1 MEYWSL
7 NPTSLKVMQQK
18 RNLSQIHTN
27 KTLLNGQ
34 LNTPKWW
41 APTVL
46 ILGIVVV
53 IGLSAIGVM
62 VNKGL
67 GVTGLSR
74 PVYWGLFITT
84 FVFWVGI
91 SHAGMMISAILRLT
105 QAEWRR
111 PVTRAAELLT
121 VFSLLTALAFPLMHA
136 GRPWRIIYYIIPYDF
151 ARGIYPNIRS
161 PLIWDPV
168 AIGTY
173 LTGSTLFLY
182 IALIPDLGNLRDRT
196 TGWQNAFYT
205 ILALGWRGNPRQW
218 KMQTVGG
225 ILLSALMLPIF
236 VSVHS
241 IVSWDFA
248 IIPSVE
254 GWHSTIF
261 APYFVIGAVHSGVS
275 AVVTMMALM
284 RWLWKWDDFIR
295 PEHFDALA
303 RLLIVVATAWLGF
316 TFLELLFAVYGL
328 DAPELALREMQLF
341 QWPWNFLFI
350 IFMLTAYII
359 PVTMWLF
366 KKVRTNIALM
376 FWTSILVNIGM
387 WLERFMIIVPGL
399 ARKQPFVFTW
409 EAYRPSGLE
418 WLILVWSFAWVTFLM
433 LLFSRFFPLV
443 PLFEQKES
451 QVFTDDVKIG
461 RASVPAIIREID

>member
-1 MEYWSL
+1 
-7 NPTSLKVMQQK
+7 MQQ
-18 RNLSQIHTN
+18 RRVIDQIETN
-27 KTLLNGQ
+27 RILLNGQ

-41 APTVL
+41 LPTVL
-46 ILGIVVV
+46 GLGFIVIIGFV
-53 IGLSAIGVM
+53 IIGFM
-62 VNKGL
+62 VNRGL

-91 SHAGMMISAILRLT
+91 SHAGIMISAILRLT

-121 VFSLLTALAFPLMHA
+121 VFSLLTALMFPLVHA
-136 GRPWRIIYYIIPYDF
+136 GRPWRIAYWILPYDF
-151 ARGIYPNIRS
+151 ARGIFPNIRS
-161 PLIWDPV
+161 PLIMDPV
-168 AIGTY
+168 AISTY

-182 IALIPDLGNLRDRT
+182 VALLPDLGNLRDRT
-196 TGWQNAFYT
+196 KGWQKTLYT

-218 KMQTVGG
+218 QLQTVGG

-248 IIPSVE
+248 VTPAVE

-316 TFLELLFAVYGL
+316 TFLELIFAVYSL
-328 DAPELALREMQLF
+328 DAPEIALRELQIF
-341 QWPWNFLFI
+341 AWPWNIMFIVFLF
-350 IFMLTAYII
+350 TGYII
-359 PVTMWLF
+359 PVGMWLF
-366 KKVRTNIALM
+366 KSVRSNIALM
-376 FWTSILVNIGM
+376 FWTSLFVNIGM

-399 ARKQPFVFTW
+399 SRRTPFVYTW
-409 EAYRPSGLE
+409 DSYRPSMVE
-418 WLILVWSFAWVTFLM
+418 WSILVWSVAWVTFLM
-433 LLFSRFFPLV
+433 LLFSRFFPLI

-451 QVFTDDVKIG
+451 QVFVDSIKIG
-461 RASVPAIIREID
+461 RVNVPAILREQE

>member
-1 MEYWSL
+1 
-7 NPTSLKVMQQK
+7 MQQ
-18 RNLSQIHTN
+18 RRELDQVYTN
-27 KTLLNGQ
+27 RKLLNGQ
-34 LNTPKWW
+34 LDTPKWW
-41 APTVL
+41 LPTVS
-46 ILGIVVV
+46 ILGIVVL
-53 IGLSAIGVM
+53 IGLVVIATMI
-62 VNKGL
+62 NKGL
-67 GVTGLSR
+67 GVTGLAR

-91 SHAGMMISAILRLT
+91 SHAGIMISAILRLT

-121 VFSLLTALAFPLMHA
+121 VFSLLTALVFPLIHA
-136 GRPWRIIYYIIPYDF
+136 GRPWRIAYWIMPYDV

-161 PLIWDPV
+161 PLIMDPV
-168 AIGTY
+168 AISTY

-182 IALIPDLGNLRDRT
+182 IALLPDLGNLRDRT
-196 TGWQNAFYT
+196 TGWKNAMYT
-205 ILALGWRGNPRQW
+205 VLSLGWRGNPRQW

-248 IIPSVE
+248 IAAAVE

-303 RLLIVVATAWLGF
+303 RLLIVVATGWLGF
-316 TFLELLFAVYGL
+316 TFLELTFALYGQ
-328 DAPELALREMQLF
+328 DAPEIALREMQMM
-341 QWPWNFLFI
+341 QWPWNGLFI
-350 IFMLTAYII
+350 LFFLTAYAI
-359 PVTMWLF
+359 PVPMWLF
-366 KKVRTNIALM
+366 KRVRTNIALM

-387 WLERFMIIVPGL
+387 WLERFLIIVPGL
-399 ARKQPFVFTW
+399 ARRTPFVYTW
-409 EAYRPSGLE
+409 EAYRPSAVE
-418 WLILVWSFAWVTFLM
+418 WTIFIWSFAWVTFLM
-433 LLFSRFFPLV
+433 LLFSKFFPLV

-451 QVFTDDVKIG
+451 QVFTEDVMIG
-461 RASVPAIIREID
+461 RAKVPAIVREAD

>member
-1 MEYWSL
+1 
-7 NPTSLKVMQQK
+7 MQQK
-18 RNLSQIHTN
+18 RELDQVYTN
-27 KTLLNGQ
+27 RVLLNGQ
-34 LNTPKWW
+34 LDTPKWW
-41 APTVL
+41 APTVAT
-46 ILGIVVV
+46 LGVVVV
-53 IGLSAIGVM
+53 IGLIVIGVM
-62 VNKGL
+62 INKGL
-67 GVTGLSR
+67 GLTGLAR

-91 SHAGMMISAILRLT
+91 SHAGIMISAILRLT

-121 VFSLLTALAFPLMHA
+121 VFSLLTALVFPLIHA
-136 GRPWRIIYYIIPYDF
+136 GRPWRIAYWILPYDV

-161 PLIWDPV
+161 PLIMDPV
-168 AIGTY
+168 AISTY

-182 IALIPDLGNLRDRT
+182 VALLPDLGNLRDRT
-196 TGWQNAFYT
+196 RGWQHALYT
-205 ILALGWRGNPRQW
+205 VLALGWRGNPRQW

-225 ILLSALMLPIF
+225 ILLSAFMLPIF

-248 IIPSVE
+248 VASAVE

-303 RLLIVVATAWLGF
+303 RLLIVVATGWLGF
-316 TFLELLFAVYGL
+316 TFLELIFALYGQ
-328 DAPELALREMQLF
+328 DAPEIALREMQMF
-341 QWPWNFLFI
+341 QWPWNMLFI
-350 IFMLTAYII
+350 IFLFTAYLI
-359 PVTMWLF
+359 PVPMWLF
-366 KKVRTNIALM
+366 KRVRTNIALM
-376 FWTSILVNIGM
+376 FWTSILVNVGM
-387 WLERFMIIVPGL
+387 WLERFLIIVPGL
-399 ARKQPFVFTW
+399 ARRTPFVYTW
-409 EAYRPSGLE
+409 EAYRPSAVE
-418 WLILVWSFAWVTFLM
+418 WTIFVWSFAWVTFLM

-451 QVFTDDVKIG
+451 QVFTDDMTIG
-461 RASVPAIIREID
+461 RAKVPAIVREAD

>member
-91 SHAGMMISAILRLT
+91 SHAGIMISAILRLT

-366 KKVRTNIALM
+366 KKVRTNIVLM

>member
-1 MEYWSL
+1 
-7 NPTSLKVMQQK
+7 MQQ
-18 RNLSQIHTN
+18 RRELDQVYTN
-27 KTLLNGQ
+27 RKLLNGQ
-34 LNTPKWW
+34 LDTPKWW
-41 APTVL
+41 APTVT
-46 ILGIVVV
+46 ILGIGVV
-53 IGLSAIGVM
+53 IGLFDIATMI
-62 VNKGL
+62 NKGL
-67 GVTGLSR
+67 GVTGLGR

-91 SHAGMMISAILRLT
+91 SHAGIMISAILRLT

-121 VFSLLTALAFPLMHA
+121 VFSLLTALVFPLIQA
-136 GRPWRIIYYIIPYDF
+136 GRPWRIAYWILPYDV

-161 PLIWDPV
+161 PLIMDPV
-168 AIGTY
+168 AISTY

-182 IALIPDLGNLRDRT
+182 VALLPDLGNLRDRT
-196 TGWQNAFYT
+196 TGWKNAMYT
-205 ILALGWRGNPRQW
+205 VLALGWRGNPRQW
-218 KMQTVGG
+218 KMQSVGG

-248 IIPSVE
+248 VASAVE

-284 RWLWKWDDFIR
+284 RWLWGWDDFIR

-303 RLLIVVATAWLGF
+303 RLLIVVATGWLGF
-316 TFLELLFAVYGL
+316 TFLELIFALYGQ
-328 DAPELALREMQLF
+328 DAPEIALREMQILT
-341 QWPWNFLFI
+341 WPWNMLFI
-350 IFMLTAYII
+350 IFLLTGYLI
-359 PVTMWLF
+359 PVPMWLF
-366 KKVRTNIALM
+366 KRVRTNIALM

-387 WLERFMIIVPGL
+387 WLERFLIIVPGL
-399 ARKQPFVFTW
+399 ARRTPFVYTW
-409 EAYRPSGLE
+409 EAYRPSAVE
-418 WLILVWSFAWVTFLM
+418 WTILIWSFAWVTLLM

-451 QVFTDDVKIG
+451 QVFTDDVMIG
-461 RASVPAIIREID
+461 RAKVPAIVREAE

>member
-1 MEYWSL
+1 
-7 NPTSLKVMQQK
+7 MQQ
-18 RNLSQIHTN
+18 RRSLDQAYTN
-27 KTLLNGQ
+27 RKLLNGQ
-34 LNTPKWW
+34 LDTPKWW
-41 APTVL
+41 APTV
-46 ILGIVVV
+46 IVLGILVL
-53 IGLSAIGVM
+53 IGIGVISVM
-62 VNKGL
+62 INKGL

-74 PVYWGLFITT
+74 PVFWGLFITT

-91 SHAGMMISAILRLT
+91 SHAGIMISAILRLT

-121 VFSLLTALAFPLMHA
+121 VFSLLTALVFPLIHA
-136 GRPWRIIYYIIPYDF
+136 GRPWRIAYWIMPYDF
-151 ARGIYPNIRS
+151 GRGIYPNIRS
-161 PLIWDPV
+161 PLIMDPV

-182 IALIPDLGNLRDRT
+182 VALLPDLANLRDRT
-196 TGWQNAFYT
+196 MGWRNSLYT
-205 ILALGWRGNPRQW
+205 VLALGWRGNPRQW

-248 IIPSVE
+248 VVPAVE

-303 RLLIVVATAWLGF
+303 RLLIVVATGWLGF
-316 TFLELLFAVYGL
+316 TFLELIFALYGQ
-328 DAPELALREMQLF
+328 DAPEIALREMQMF
-341 QWPWNFLFI
+341 TWPWNMLFI
-350 IFMLTAYII
+350 IFFLTAYLI
-359 PVTMWLF
+359 PVPMWLF
-366 KKVRTNIALM
+366 KRVRTNIALM

-387 WLERFMIIVPGL
+387 WLERFLIIVPGL
-399 ARKQPFVFTW
+399 ARRTPFVYTW
-409 EAYRPSGLE
+409 DSYRPSAVE
-418 WLILVWSFAWVTFLM
+418 WTIFIWSFAWVTFLM
-433 LLFSRFFPLV
+433 LLFSKFFPLV

-451 QVFTDDVKIG
+451 QVFTDDVMIG
-461 RASVPAIIREID
+461 RAKVPAILREAD

>member
-1 MEYWSL
+1 
-7 NPTSLKVMQQK
+7 MQQ
-18 RNLSQIHTN
+18 RRSLDQAYTN
-27 KTLLNGQ
+27 RKLLNGQ
-34 LNTPKWW
+34 LDTPKWW
-41 APTVL
+41 APTV
-46 ILGIVVV
+46 IVLGILVL
-53 IGLSAIGVM
+53 IGIGVISVM
-62 VNKGL
+62 INKGL

-74 PVYWGLFITT
+74 PVFWGLFITT

-91 SHAGMMISAILRLT
+91 SHAGIMISAILRLT

-121 VFSLLTALAFPLMHA
+121 VFSLLTALVFPLIHA
-136 GRPWRIIYYIIPYDF
+136 GRPWRIAYWIMPYDF
-151 ARGIYPNIRS
+151 GRGIYPNIRS
-161 PLIWDPV
+161 PLIMDPV

-182 IALIPDLGNLRDRT
+182 VALLPDLANLRDRT
-196 TGWQNAFYT
+196 MGWRNSLYT
-205 ILALGWRGNPRQW
+205 VLALGWRGNPRQW

-248 IIPSVE
+248 VVPAVE

-303 RLLIVVATAWLGF
+303 RLLIVVATGWLGF
-316 TFLELLFAVYGL
+316 TFLELIFALYGR
-328 DAPELALREMQLF
+328 DAPEIALREMQMF
-341 QWPWNFLFI
+341 TWPWNMLFI
-350 IFMLTAYII
+350 IFFLTAYLI
-359 PVTMWLF
+359 PVPMWLF
-366 KKVRTNIALM
+366 KRVRTNIALM

-387 WLERFMIIVPGL
+387 WLERFLIIVPGL
-399 ARKQPFVFTW
+399 ARRTPFVYTW
-409 EAYRPSGLE
+409 DSYRPSAVE
-418 WLILVWSFAWVTFLM
+418 WTIFIWSFAWVTFLM
-433 LLFSRFFPLV
+433 LLFSKFFPLV

-451 QVFTDDVKIG
+451 QVFTDDVMIG
-461 RASVPAIIREID
+461 RAKVPAVLREAD

>member
-1 MEYWSL
+1 
-7 NPTSLKVMQQK
+7 MQQ
-18 RNLSQIHTN
+18 RRTLDQIHTN
-27 KTLLNGQ
+27 RVLLNGQ
-34 LNTPKWW
+34 LETPKWW
-41 APTVL
+41 LPT
-46 ILGIVVV
+46 V
-53 IGLSAIGVM
+53 IGLGIIVIIGFVMVGIM

-74 PVYWGLFITT
+74 PVFWGLFITT

-91 SHAGMMISAILRLT
+91 SHAGIMISAILRLS

-121 VFSLLTALAFPLMHA
+121 VFSLLTALLFPLMHA
-136 GRPWRIIYYIIPYDF
+136 GRPWRIIYWILPYDF
-151 ARGIYPNIRS
+151 ERGIYPNIRS

-168 AIGTY
+168 AISTY

-182 IALIPDLGNLRDRT
+182 IALLPDLGNLRDRT
-196 TGWQNAFYT
+196 SGWQNALYT
-205 ILALGWRGNPRQW
+205 ILALGWHGNPRQW
-218 KMQTVGG
+218 KLQTVGG

-248 IIPSVE
+248 VTPAVE

-284 RWLWKWDDFIR
+284 RWLWKWEDFIR

-303 RLLIVVATAWLGF
+303 RLLIVVATGWLAF
-316 TFLELLFAVYGL
+316 TFLELIFAVYGL
-328 DAPELALREMQLF
+328 DAPELALRELQIF
-341 QWPWNFLFI
+341 QWPWWLLFLTFVI
-350 IFMLTAYII
+350 TGYVI
-359 PVTMWLF
+359 PVAMWTQ
-366 KKVRTNIALM
+366 KRVRNNIALM
-376 FWTSILVNIGM
+376 FWSSIFVNIGM
-387 WLERFMIIVPGL
+387 WLERFLIIVPGL
-399 ARKQPFVFTW
+399 ARKTPFVYTW

-418 WLILVWSFAWVTFLM
+418 WFILFWSLSWVTFLM
-433 LLFSRFFPLV
+433 LLFARFFPLV

-451 QVFTDDVKIG
+451 ETFRDSIKIG
-461 RASVPAIIREID
+461 RATVPAIVREAD

>member
-1 MEYWSL
+1 
-7 NPTSLKVMQQK
+7 MQQ
-18 RNLSQIHTN
+18 RRSLDQAYTN
-27 KTLLNGQ
+27 RKLLNGQ
-34 LNTPKWW
+34 LDTPKWW
-41 APTVL
+41 APTV
-46 ILGIVVV
+46 IVLGILVL
-53 IGLSAIGVM
+53 IGIGVISVM
-62 VNKGL
+62 INKGL

-74 PVYWGLFITT
+74 PVFWGLFITT

-91 SHAGMMISAILRLT
+91 SHAGIMISAILRLT

-121 VFSLLTALAFPLMHA
+121 VFSLLTALVFPLIHA
-136 GRPWRIIYYIIPYDF
+136 GRPWRIAYWIMPYDF
-151 ARGIYPNIRS
+151 GRGIYPNIRS
-161 PLIWDPV
+161 PLIMDPV

-182 IALIPDLGNLRDRT
+182 VALLPDLANLRDRT
-196 TGWQNAFYT
+196 MGWRNSLYT
-205 ILALGWRGNPRQW
+205 VLALGWRGNPRQW

-248 IIPSVE
+248 VVPAVE

-303 RLLIVVATAWLGF
+303 RLLIVVATGWLGF
-316 TFLELLFAVYGL
+316 TFLELIFALYGQ
-328 DAPELALREMQLF
+328 DAPEIALREMQMF
-341 QWPWNFLFI
+341 TWPWNMLFI
-350 IFMLTAYII
+350 IFFLTAYLI
-359 PVTMWLF
+359 PVPMWLF
-366 KKVRTNIALM
+366 KRVRTNIALM

-387 WLERFMIIVPGL
+387 WLERFLIIVPGL
-399 ARKQPFVFTW
+399 ARRTPFVYTW
-409 EAYRPSGLE
+409 DAYRPSAVE
-418 WLILVWSFAWVTFLM
+418 WTIFIWSFAWVTFLM
-433 LLFSRFFPLV
+433 LLFSKFFPLV

-451 QVFTDDVKIG
+451 QVFTDDVMIG
-461 RASVPAIIREID
+461 RAKVPAILREAD

>member
-1 MEYWSL
+1 
-7 NPTSLKVMQQK
+7 MQQ
-18 RNLSQIHTN
+18 RRELDQVYTN
-27 KTLLNGQ
+27 RKLLNGQ
-34 LNTPKWW
+34 LDTPKWW
-41 APTVL
+41 LPTVS
-46 ILGIVVV
+46 ILGVVVLIGVVV
-53 IGLSAIGVM
+53 IATMI
-62 VNKGL
+62 NKGL
-67 GVTGLSR
+67 GVTGLAR

-91 SHAGMMISAILRLT
+91 SHAGIMISAILRLT

-121 VFSLLTALAFPLMHA
+121 VFSLLTALVFPLIHA
-136 GRPWRIIYYIIPYDF
+136 GRPWRIAYWIMPYDIS
-151 ARGIYPNIRS
+151 RGIYPNIRS
-161 PLIWDPV
+161 PLIMDPV
-168 AIGTY
+168 AISTY

-182 IALIPDLGNLRDRT
+182 IALLPDLGNLRDRT
-196 TGWQNAFYT
+196 TGWKNAMYT
-205 ILALGWRGNPRQW
+205 VLSLGWRGNPRQW

-248 IIPSVE
+248 VAAAVE

-303 RLLIVVATAWLGF
+303 RLLIVVATGWLAF
-316 TFLELLFAVYGL
+316 TFLELTFALYGQ
-328 DAPELALREMQLF
+328 DAPEIALREMQMF
-341 QWPWNFLFI
+341 QWPWNALFI
-350 IFMLTAYII
+350 IFFLTAYAI
-359 PVTMWLF
+359 PVPMWLF
-366 KKVRTNIALM
+366 KRVRTNIALM

-387 WLERFMIIVPGL
+387 WLARFLIIVPGL
-399 ARKQPFVFTW
+399 ARSTPYVYTW
-409 EAYRPSGLE
+409 EAYRPSAVE
-418 WLILVWSFAWVTFLM
+418 WTIFIWSFAWVTFLM
-433 LLFSRFFPLV
+433 LLFSKFFPLV

-451 QVFTDDVKIG
+451 QVFTEDVMIG
-461 RASVPAIIREID
+461 RAKIPAIIREAD

>member
-1 MEYWSL
+1 
-7 NPTSLKVMQQK
+7 MQQ
-18 RNLSQIHTN
+18 RRVIDQIETN
-27 KTLLNGQ
+27 RILLNGQ

-41 APTVL
+41 LPTVL
-46 ILGIVVV
+46 GLGFIVIIGFV
-53 IGLSAIGVM
+53 IIGFM
-62 VNKGL
+62 VNRGL

-91 SHAGMMISAILRLT
+91 SHAGIMISAILRLT

-121 VFSLLTALAFPLMHA
+121 VFSLLTALIFPLVHA
-136 GRPWRIIYYIIPYDF
+136 GRPWRIAYWILPYDF
-151 ARGIYPNIRS
+151 ARGIFPNIRS
-161 PLIWDPV
+161 PLIMDPV
-168 AIGTY
+168 AISTY

-182 IALIPDLGNLRDRT
+182 VALLPDLGNLRDRT
-196 TGWQNAFYT
+196 KGWQKALYT

-218 KMQTVGG
+218 QLQTVGG

-248 IIPSVE
+248 VTPAVE

-316 TFLELLFAVYGL
+316 TFLELIFAVYSL
-328 DAPELALREMQLF
+328 DAPEIALRELQIF
-341 QWPWNFLFI
+341 AWPWNIMFIVFLF
-350 IFMLTAYII
+350 TGYII
-359 PVTMWLF
+359 PVGMWLF
-366 KKVRTNIALM
+366 KSVRSNIALM
-376 FWTSILVNIGM
+376 FWTSLFVNIGM

-399 ARKQPFVFTW
+399 SRRTPFVYTW
-409 EAYRPSGLE
+409 DSYRPSMVE
-418 WLILVWSFAWVTFLM
+418 WSILVWSVAWVTFLM
-433 LLFSRFFPLV
+433 LLFSRFFPLI

-451 QVFTDDVKIG
+451 QVFVDSIKIG
-461 RASVPAIIREID
+461 RVNVPAILREQE

>member
-1 MEYWSL
+1 
-7 NPTSLKVMQQK
+7 MQQ
-18 RNLSQIHTN
+18 RRVIDQVETN
-27 KTLLNGQ
+27 RILLNGQ
-34 LNTPKWW
+34 LDTPKWW
-41 APTVL
+41 LPTV
-46 ILGIVVV
+46 IGLGIVVI
-53 IGLSAIGVM
+53 IGLVIISFMI
-62 VNKGL
+62 NRGL

-74 PVYWGLFITT
+74 PVFWGLFITT

-91 SHAGMMISAILRLT
+91 SHAGIMISAILRLT

-121 VFSLLTALAFPLMHA
+121 VFSLLTALIFPLIHA
-136 GRPWRIIYYIIPYDF
+136 GRPWRIAYWILPYDF
-151 ARGIYPNIRS
+151 ARGIFPNIRS
-161 PLIWDPV
+161 PLIMDPV
-168 AIGTY
+168 AISTY

-182 IALIPDLGNLRDRT
+182 VALLPDLGNLRDRT
-196 TGWQNAFYT
+196 RGWQKTMYT
-205 ILALGWRGNPRQW
+205 LLALGWRGNPRQW
-218 KMQTVGG
+218 KLQTVGG

-248 IIPSVE
+248 VTPAVE

-316 TFLELLFAVYGL
+316 TFLELIFAIYSL
-328 DAPELALREMQLF
+328 DAPEIALRELQIF
-341 QWPWNFLFI
+341 AWPWNMMFVVFL
-350 IFMLTAYII
+350 LTGYVI
-359 PVTMWLF
+359 PVGMWLF
-366 KKVRTNIALM
+366 KSVRSNIALM
-376 FWTSILVNIGM
+376 FWTSLFVNIGM

-399 ARKQPFVFTW
+399 SRKTPFVYTW
-409 EAYRPSGLE
+409 DSYRPSLVE
-418 WLILVWSFAWVTFLM
+418 WSILVWSVAWVTFLM

-451 QVFTDDVKIG
+451 QIFVDKIRIG
-461 RASVPAIIREID
+461 RADVPAILREQE

>member
-1 MEYWSL
+1 
-7 NPTSLKVMQQK
+7 MQQ
-18 RNLSQIHTN
+18 RRELDQVYTN
-27 KTLLNGQ
+27 RKLLNGQ
-34 LNTPKWW
+34 LDTPKWW
-41 APTVL
+41 LPTVS
-46 ILGIVVV
+46 ILGIVVL
-53 IGLSAIGVM
+53 IGIGVISVM
-62 VNKGL
+62 INKGL
-67 GVTGLSR
+67 GVTGLAR

-91 SHAGMMISAILRLT
+91 SHAGIMISAILRLT

-121 VFSLLTALAFPLMHA
+121 VFSLLTALVFPLIHA
-136 GRPWRIIYYIIPYDF
+136 GRPWRIAYWIMPYDVS
-151 ARGIYPNIRS
+151 RGIYPNIRS
-161 PLIWDPV
+161 PLIMDPV

-182 IALIPDLGNLRDRT
+182 IALLPDLGNLRDRT
-196 TGWQNAFYT
+196 SGWKNAMYT
-205 ILALGWRGNPRQW
+205 VLALGWRGNPRQW

-248 IIPSVE
+248 IATAVE

-303 RLLIVVATAWLGF
+303 RLLIVVATGWLGF
-316 TFLELLFAVYGL
+316 TFLELIFAVYGQ
-328 DAPELALREMQLF
+328 DAPEIALREMQMF
-341 QWPWNFLFI
+341 QWPWSGLFI
-350 IFMLTAYII
+350 LFFLTAYAI
-359 PVTMWLF
+359 PVPMWLF
-366 KKVRTNIALM
+366 KRVRTNIALM

-387 WLERFMIIVPGL
+387 WLERFLIIVPGL
-399 ARKQPFVFTW
+399 ARRTPFVYTW
-409 EAYRPSGLE
+409 EAYRPSAVE
-418 WLILVWSFAWVTFLM
+418 WTIFIWSFAWVTFLM
-433 LLFSRFFPLV
+433 LLFSKFFPLV

-451 QVFTDDVKIG
+451 QVFTKDVMIG
-461 RASVPAIIREID
+461 RAKLPAIVREAD

>member
-1 MEYWSL
+1 M
-7 NPTSLKVMQQK
+7 
-18 RNLSQIHTN
+18 I
-27 KTLLNGQ
+27 
-34 LNTPKWW
+34 
-41 APTVL
+41 
-46 ILGIVVV
+46 
-53 IGLSAIGVM
+53 
-62 VNKGL
+62 NKGL

-74 PVYWGLFITT
+74 PVFWGLFITT

-91 SHAGMMISAILRLT
+91 SHAGIMISAILRLT

-121 VFSLLTALAFPLMHA
+121 VFSLLTALVFPLIHA
-136 GRPWRIIYYIIPYDF
+136 GRPWRIAYWIMPYDF
-151 ARGIYPNIRS
+151 GRGIYPNIRS
-161 PLIWDPV
+161 PLIMDPV

-182 IALIPDLGNLRDRT
+182 VALLPDLANLRDRT
-196 TGWQNAFYT
+196 MGWRNSLYT
-205 ILALGWRGNPRQW
+205 VLALGWRGNPRQW

-248 IIPSVE
+248 VVPAVE

-303 RLLIVVATAWLGF
+303 RLLIVVATGWLGF
-316 TFLELLFAVYGL
+316 TFLELIFALYGQ
-328 DAPELALREMQLF
+328 DAPEIALREMQMF
-341 QWPWNFLFI
+341 IWPWNMLFI
-350 IFMLTAYII
+350 IFFLTAYLI
-359 PVTMWLF
+359 PVPMWLF
-366 KKVRTNIALM
+366 KRVRTNIALM

-387 WLERFMIIVPGL
+387 WLERFLIIVPGL
-399 ARKQPFVFTW
+399 ARRTPFVYTW
-409 EAYRPSGLE
+409 DSYRPSAVE
-418 WLILVWSFAWVTFLM
+418 WTIFIWSFAWVTFLM
-433 LLFSRFFPLV
+433 LLFSKFFPLV

-451 QVFTDDVKIG
+451 QVFTDDVMIG
-461 RASVPAIIREID
+461 RAKVPAVLREAD

>member
-1 MEYWSL
+1 
-7 NPTSLKVMQQK
+7 MQQK
-18 RNLSQIHTN
+18 RELDQVYTN
-27 KTLLNGQ
+27 RVLLNGQ
-34 LNTPKWW
+34 LDTPKWW
-41 APTVL
+41 APTVAT
-46 ILGIVVV
+46 LGVVVV
-53 IGLSAIGVM
+53 IGLIVIGVM
-62 VNKGL
+62 INKGL
-67 GVTGLSR
+67 GLTGLAR

-91 SHAGMMISAILRLT
+91 SHAGIMISAILRLT

-121 VFSLLTALAFPLMHA
+121 VFSLLTALVFPLIHA
-136 GRPWRIIYYIIPYDF
+136 GRPWRIAYWILPYDV

-161 PLIWDPV
+161 PLIMDPV
-168 AIGTY
+168 AISTY

-182 IALIPDLGNLRDRT
+182 VALLPDLGNLRDRT
-196 TGWQNAFYT
+196 RGWQHALYT
-205 ILALGWRGNPRQW
+205 VLALGWRGNPRQW

-248 IIPSVE
+248 VASAVE

-303 RLLIVVATAWLGF
+303 RLLIVVATGWLGF
-316 TFLELLFAVYGL
+316 TFLELIFALYGQ
-328 DAPELALREMQLF
+328 DAPEIALREMQMF
-341 QWPWNFLFI
+341 QWPWNMLFI
-350 IFMLTAYII
+350 IFPFTAYLI
-359 PVTMWLF
+359 PVPMWLF
-366 KKVRTNIALM
+366 KRVRTNIALM
-376 FWTSILVNIGM
+376 FWTSILVNVGM
-387 WLERFMIIVPGL
+387 WLERFLIIVPGL
-399 ARKQPFVFTW
+399 ARRTPFVYTW
-409 EAYRPSGLE
+409 EAYRPSAVE
-418 WLILVWSFAWVTFLM
+418 WTIFVWSFAWVTFLM

-451 QVFTDDVKIG
+451 QVFTDDMTIG
-461 RASVPAIIREID
+461 RAKVPAIVREAD

>member
-1 MEYWSL
+1 
-7 NPTSLKVMQQK
+7 MQQ
-18 RNLSQIHTN
+18 RRTIDQIHTN
-27 KTLLNGQ
+27 RVLLNGQ
-34 LNTPKWW
+34 LDTPKWW
-41 APTVL
+41 APTV
-46 ILGIVVV
+46 IGLGFIVIIGFLV
-53 IGLSAIGVM
+53 IGIM

-74 PVYWGLFITT
+74 PVFWGLFITT

-91 SHAGMMISAILRLT
+91 SHAGIMISAILRLS

-121 VFSLLTALAFPLMHA
+121 VFSLLTALLFPLMHA
-136 GRPWRIIYYIIPYDF
+136 GRPWRIVYYILPYDF

-168 AIGTY
+168 AISTY

-182 IALIPDLGNLRDRT
+182 IALLPDLGNLRDRT
-196 TGWQNAFYT
+196 SGWQNALYT
-205 ILALGWRGNPRQW
+205 VLALGWRGNPRQW
-218 KMQTVGG
+218 KLQTVGG

-248 IIPSVE
+248 VTPAVE

-284 RWLWKWDDFIR
+284 RWLWKWEDFIR

-303 RLLIVVATAWLGF
+303 RLLIVVATGWLAF
-316 TFLELLFAVYGL
+316 TFLELIFAVYGL
-328 DAPELALREMQLF
+328 DAPELALREMQIF
-341 QWPWNFLFI
+341 QWPWWLLFVT
-350 IFMLTAYII
+350 FVLTGYVI
-359 PVTMWLF
+359 PVGMWLQ
-366 KKVRTNIALM
+366 KRVRNNIALM
-376 FWTSILVNIGM
+376 FWSSIFVNIGM
-387 WLERFMIIVPGL
+387 WLERFLIIVPGL
-399 ARKQPFVFTW
+399 ARKTPFVYTW
-409 EAYRPSGLE
+409 ESYRPSGLE
-418 WLILVWSFAWVTFLM
+418 WFILFWSLTWVTFLM
-433 LLFSRFFPLV
+433 LLFARFFPLV

-451 QVFTDDVKIG
+451 QTFGDSIKIG
-461 RASVPAIIREID
+461 RARVPAILREAD

>member
-1 MEYWSL
+1 
-7 NPTSLKVMQQK
+7 
-18 RNLSQIHTN
+18 
-27 KTLLNGQ
+27 
-34 LNTPKWW
+34 
-41 APTVL
+41 
-46 ILGIVVV
+46 
-53 IGLSAIGVM
+53 
-62 VNKGL
+62 
-67 GVTGLSR
+67 
-74 PVYWGLFITT
+74 
-84 FVFWVGI
+84 
-91 SHAGMMISAILRLT
+91 MISAILRLT

-121 VFSLLTALAFPLMHA
+121 VFSLLTALVFPLIHA
-136 GRPWRIIYYIIPYDF
+136 GRPWRIAYWILPYDF

-161 PLIWDPV
+161 PLIMDPV
-168 AIGTY
+168 AISTY

-182 IALIPDLGNLRDRT
+182 VALLPDLGNLRDRT
-196 TGWQNAFYT
+196 RGWQHALYT
-205 ILALGWRGNPRQW
+205 VLALGWRGNPRQW

-248 IIPSVE
+248 VASAVE

-303 RLLIVVATAWLGF
+303 RLLIVVATGWLGF
-316 TFLELLFAVYGL
+316 TFLELIFALYGQ
-328 DAPELALREMQLF
+328 DAPEIALREMQMF
-341 QWPWNFLFI
+341 QWPWNMLFI
-350 IFMLTAYII
+350 IFLFTAYLI
-359 PVTMWLF
+359 PVPMWLF
-366 KKVRTNIALM
+366 KRVRTNIALM
-376 FWTSILVNIGM
+376 FWTSILVNVGM
-387 WLERFMIIVPGL
+387 WLERFLIIVPGL
-399 ARKQPFVFTW
+399 ARRTPFVYTW
-409 EAYRPSGLE
+409 EAYRPSAVE
-418 WLILVWSFAWVTFLM
+418 WTIFVWSFAWVTFLM

-451 QVFTDDVKIG
+451 QVFTDDMTIG
-461 RASVPAIIREID
+461 RAKVPAIVREAD

>member
-1 MEYWSL
+1 
-7 NPTSLKVMQQK
+7 MQQ
-18 RNLSQIHTN
+18 RRSLDQAYTN
-27 KTLLNGQ
+27 RKLLNGQ
-34 LNTPKWW
+34 LDTPKWW
-41 APTVL
+41 APTV
-46 ILGIVVV
+46 IVLGILVL
-53 IGLSAIGVM
+53 IGIGVISVM
-62 VNKGL
+62 INKGL

-74 PVYWGLFITT
+74 PVFWGLFITT

-91 SHAGMMISAILRLT
+91 SHAGIMISAILRLT

-121 VFSLLTALAFPLMHA
+121 VFSLLTALVFPLIHA
-136 GRPWRIIYYIIPYDF
+136 GRPWRIAYWIMPYDF
-151 ARGIYPNIRS
+151 GRGIYPNIRS
-161 PLIWDPV
+161 PLIMDPV

-182 IALIPDLGNLRDRT
+182 VALLPDLANLRDRT
-196 TGWQNAFYT
+196 MGWRNSLYT
-205 ILALGWRGNPRQW
+205 VLALGWRGNPRQW

-248 IIPSVE
+248 VVPAVE

-303 RLLIVVATAWLGF
+303 RLLIVVATGWLGF
-316 TFLELLFAVYGL
+316 TFLELIFALYGQ
-328 DAPELALREMQLF
+328 DAPEIALREMQMF
-341 QWPWNFLFI
+341 TWPWNMLFI
-350 IFMLTAYII
+350 IFFLTAYLI
-359 PVTMWLF
+359 PVPMWLF
-366 KKVRTNIALM
+366 KRVRTNIALM

-387 WLERFMIIVPGL
+387 WLERFLIIVPGL
-399 ARKQPFVFTW
+399 ARRTPFVYTW
-409 EAYRPSGLE
+409 DAYRPSAVE
-418 WLILVWSFAWVTFLM
+418 WTIFIWSFAWVTFLM
-433 LLFSRFFPLV
+433 LLFSKFFPLV

-451 QVFTDDVKIG
+451 QVFTDDVMIG
-461 RASVPAIIREID
+461 RAKVPAVLREAD

>member
-1 MEYWSL
+1 
-7 NPTSLKVMQQK
+7 MQQ
-18 RNLSQIHTN
+18 RRELDQVHTN
-27 KTLLNGQ
+27 RVLLNGQ
-34 LNTPKWW
+34 LATPAWW
-41 APTVL
+41 LPTVITL
-46 ILGIVVV
+46 GLLVMTGIV
-53 IGLSAIGVM
+53 IISFMI
-62 VNKGL
+62 NKGL

-74 PVYWGLFITT
+74 PVFWGLFITT

-91 SHAGMMISAILRLT
+91 SHAGIMISAILRLT

-121 VFSLLTALAFPLMHA
+121 VFSLLTALIFPLIHA
-136 GRPWRIIYYIIPYDF
+136 GRPWRIAYWILPYDF
-151 ARGIYPNIRS
+151 ARGIWPNIRS
-161 PLIWDPV
+161 PLIMDPV

-182 IALIPDLGNLRDRT
+182 VALLPDVGNLRDRT
-196 TGWQNAFYT
+196 RGWQKTMYT
-205 ILALGWRGNPRQW
+205 LLALGWRGNPRQW
-218 KMQTVGG
+218 KLQTVGG

-248 IIPSVE
+248 VTPAVE

-303 RLLIVVATAWLGF
+303 RLLIVVATTWLGF
-316 TFLELLFAVYGL
+316 TFLELVFAVYSL
-328 DAPELALREMQLF
+328 DAPEIALRELQIF
-341 QWPWNFLFI
+341 AWPWNMMFVVFL
-350 IFMLTAYII
+350 LTGYFI

-366 KKVRTNIALM
+366 KSVRSNIALM
-376 FWTSILVNIGM
+376 FWTSLFVNIGM

-399 ARKQPFVFTW
+399 SRKTPFVYTW
-409 EAYRPSGLE
+409 DSYKPSLVE
-418 WLILVWSFAWVTFLM
+418 WSILVWSVCWVTFLM

-451 QVFTDDVKIG
+451 QIFVDNIKIG
-461 RASVPAIIREID
+461 RANVPAILREQE

>member
-1 MEYWSL
+1 
-7 NPTSLKVMQQK
+7 MQQRRVLDQK
-18 RNLSQIHTN
+18 YIN
-27 KTLLNGQ
+27 KVLLNGQ
-34 LNTPKWW
+34 LDTPSWW
-41 APTVL
+41 LPTV
-46 ILGIVVV
+46 IVLGMFVVAGLV
-53 IGLSAIGVM
+53 IIGFM
-62 VNKGL
+62 INKGL

-74 PVYWGLFITT
+74 PVFWGLFITT

-91 SHAGMMISAILRLT
+91 SHAGIMISAILRLT

-121 VFSLLTALAFPLMHA
+121 VFSLLTALVFPLIHA
-136 GRPWRIIYYIIPYDF
+136 GRPWRIAYWIVPYDF
-151 ARGIYPNIRS
+151 ARGIFPNIRS

-182 IALIPDLGNLRDRT
+182 VALLPDLGNLRDRT
-196 TGWQNAFYT
+196 VGWKKAMYT
-205 ILALGWRGNPRQW
+205 VLALGWRGNPRQW
-218 KMQTVGG
+218 KLQTVGG

-248 IIPSVE
+248 ITSAVE

-316 TFLELLFAVYGL
+316 TFLELVFAVYSL
-328 DAPELALREMQLF
+328 DAPEIALRELQIF
-341 QWPWNFLFI
+341 SWPWNMLFGVFL
-350 IFMLTAYII
+350 MTAYVI
-359 PVTMWLF
+359 PVGMWMF
-366 KKVRTNIALM
+366 KSVRNNIALM
-376 FWTSILVNIGM
+376 FWTSLFVNVGM

-399 ARKQPFVFTW
+399 SRKTPFVYTW
-409 EAYRPSGLE
+409 DSYRPSLVE
-418 WLILVWSFAWVTFLM
+418 WSILFWSLTWVSLLM
-433 LLFSRFFPLV
+433 LLFSRFFPLI

-451 QVFTDDVKIG
+451 QVFVDEIKIG
-461 RASVPAIIREID
+461 RARVPAILREQE

>member
-34 LNTPKWW
+34 LKTPKWW

-46 ILGIVVV
+46 ILGIAVV

-91 SHAGMMISAILRLT
+91 SHAGIMISAILRLT

-182 IALIPDLGNLRDRT
+182 IALIPDLG
-196 TGWQNAFYT
+196 
-205 ILALGWRGNPRQW
+205 
-218 KMQTVGG
+218 
-225 ILLSALMLPIF
+225 LS
-236 VSVHS
+236 
-241 IVSWDFA
+241 
-248 IIPSVE
+248 
-254 GWHSTIF
+254 
-261 APYFVIGAVHSGVS
+261 
-275 AVVTMMALM
+275 
-284 RWLWKWDDFIR
+284 
-295 PEHFDALA
+295 
-303 RLLIVVATAWLGF
+303 LIH
-316 TFLELLFAVYGL
+316 
-328 DAPELALREMQLF
+328 
-341 QWPWNFLFI
+341 I
-350 IFMLTAYII
+350 
-359 PVTMWLF
+359 
-366 KKVRTNIALM
+366 
-376 FWTSILVNIGM
+376 
-387 WLERFMIIVPGL
+387 
-399 ARKQPFVFTW
+399 
-409 EAYRPSGLE
+409 
-418 WLILVWSFAWVTFLM
+418 
-433 LLFSRFFPLV
+433 
-443 PLFEQKES
+443 
-451 QVFTDDVKIG
+451 
-461 RASVPAIIREID
+461 

>member
-1 MEYWSL
+1 
-7 NPTSLKVMQQK
+7 MQQR
-18 RNLSQIHTN
+18 RNLDQAYTN
-27 KTLLNGQ
+27 RVLLNGQ
-34 LNTPKWW
+34 LDTPKWW
-41 APTVL
+41 LPTV
-46 ILGIVVV
+46 ITLGVIVIIGFV
-53 IGLSAIGVM
+53 IIGFM
-62 VNKGL
+62 INKGL

-74 PVYWGLFITT
+74 PVFWGLFITT

-91 SHAGMMISAILRLT
+91 SHAGIMISAILRLT

-121 VFSLLTALAFPLMHA
+121 VFSLMTALIFPLIHA
-136 GRPWRIIYYIIPYDF
+136 GRPWRIAYWILPYDF
-151 ARGIYPNIRS
+151 SRGIWPNVRS

-182 IALIPDLGNLRDRT
+182 VALLPDLGNLRDRT
-196 TGWQNAFYT
+196 DGWKKAMYT

-218 KMQTVGG
+218 KLQTVGG

-248 IIPSVE
+248 ITPAVE

-316 TFLELLFAVYGL
+316 TFLELIFAVYSL
-328 DAPELALREMQLF
+328 DAPELALREMQIF
-341 QWPWNFLFI
+341 AWPWNMMFIVFL
-350 IFMLTAYII
+350 LTGYVI
-359 PVTMWLF
+359 PVGMWLF
-366 KKVRTNIALM
+366 KSVRTNIALM
-376 FWTSILVNIGM
+376 FWTSLFVNVGM
-387 WLERFMIIVPGL
+387 WLERFLIIVPGL
-399 ARKQPFVFTW
+399 SRKTPFVYTW
-409 EAYRPSGLE
+409 DSYRPSLVE
-418 WLILVWSFAWVTFLM
+418 ASILVWSLAWVTLLM

-451 QVFTDDVKIG
+451 QVFVDEIKIG
-461 RASVPAIIREID
+461 RAKVPAIFREQE

>member
-1 MEYWSL
+1 
-7 NPTSLKVMQQK
+7 MQQ
-18 RNLSQIHTN
+18 RRELDQVYTN
-27 KTLLNGQ
+27 RKLLNGQ
-34 LNTPKWW
+34 LDTPKWW
-41 APTVL
+41 LPTV
-46 ILGIVVV
+46 ITLGFVVM
-53 IGLSAIGVM
+53 IGLAVIGVM
-62 VNKGL
+62 INKGL
-67 GVTGLSR
+67 GVTGLAR

-91 SHAGMMISAILRLT
+91 SHAGIMISAILRLT

-121 VFSLLTALAFPLMHA
+121 VFSLLTALVFPLIHA
-136 GRPWRIIYYIIPYDF
+136 GRPWRIAYWIMPYDV

-161 PLIWDPV
+161 PLIMDPV
-168 AIGTY
+168 AISTY

-182 IALIPDLGNLRDRT
+182 IALLPDLGNLRDRT
-196 TGWQNAFYT
+196 SGWKNAMYT
-205 ILALGWRGNPRQW
+205 VLALGWRGNPRQW

-248 IIPSVE
+248 IAAAVE

-303 RLLIVVATAWLGF
+303 RLLIVVATGWLGF
-316 TFLELLFAVYGL
+316 TFLELTFALYGQ
-328 DAPELALREMQLF
+328 DAPEIALREMQMM
-341 QWPWNFLFI
+341 QWPWNGLFI
-350 IFMLTAYII
+350 LFFLTAYAI
-359 PVTMWLF
+359 PVPMWLF
-366 KKVRTNIALM
+366 KRVRTNIALM

-387 WLERFMIIVPGL
+387 WLERFLIIVPGL
-399 ARKQPFVFTW
+399 ARRTPFVYTW
-409 EAYRPSGLE
+409 EAYRPSPVE
-418 WLILVWSFAWVTFLM
+418 WTIFIWSFAWVTFLM
-433 LLFSRFFPLV
+433 LLFSKFFPLV

-451 QVFTDDVKIG
+451 QVFTDDVMIG
-461 RASVPAIIREID
+461 RAKVPAIVREAD

>member
-1 MEYWSL
+1 
-7 NPTSLKVMQQK
+7 MQQ
-18 RNLSQIHTN
+18 RRVIDQVETN
-27 KTLLNGQ
+27 RVLLNGQ
-34 LNTPKWW
+34 LDTPKWW
-41 APTVL
+41 LPT
-46 ILGIVVV
+46 V
-53 IGLSAIGVM
+53 IGLGIAVIIGFVIIGFM
-62 VNKGL
+62 VNRGL

-91 SHAGMMISAILRLT
+91 SHAGIMISAILRLT

-121 VFSLLTALAFPLMHA
+121 VFSLLTALIFPLIHA
-136 GRPWRIIYYIIPYDF
+136 GRPWRIAYWILPYDF
-151 ARGIYPNIRS
+151 ARGIFPNIRS
-161 PLIWDPV
+161 PLIMDPV
-168 AIGTY
+168 AISTY

-182 IALIPDLGNLRDRT
+182 VALLPDLGNLRDRT
-196 TGWQNAFYT
+196 EGWQKALYT
-205 ILALGWRGNPRQW
+205 MLALGWRGNPRQW
-218 KMQTVGG
+218 KLQTVGG

-248 IIPSVE
+248 VTPAVE

-316 TFLELLFAVYGL
+316 TFLELVFALYTL
-328 DAPELALREMQLF
+328 DAPEIALRELQIF
-341 QWPWNFLFI
+341 SWPWNMMFIVFL
-350 IFMLTAYII
+350 MTGYVI
-359 PVTMWLF
+359 PVGMWLF
-366 KKVRTNIALM
+366 KSVRNNIALM
-376 FWTSILVNIGM
+376 FWTSLFVNIGM

-399 ARKQPFVFTW
+399 SRRTPFVYTW
-409 EAYRPSGLE
+409 DSYRPSMVE
-418 WLILVWSFAWVTFLM
+418 WSILVWSICWVTFLM

-451 QVFTDDVKIG
+451 QVFVDKIKIG
-461 RASVPAIIREID
+461 RAEVPAILREQE

>member
-1 MEYWSL
+1 
-7 NPTSLKVMQQK
+7 MQQ
-18 RNLSQIHTN
+18 RRSLDQAYTN
-27 KTLLNGQ
+27 RKLLNGQ
-34 LNTPKWW
+34 LDTPKWW
-41 APTVL
+41 APTV
-46 ILGIVVV
+46 IVLGILVL
-53 IGLSAIGVM
+53 IGIGVISVM
-62 VNKGL
+62 INKGL

-74 PVYWGLFITT
+74 PVFWGLFITT

-91 SHAGMMISAILRLT
+91 SHAGIMISAILRLT

-121 VFSLLTALAFPLMHA
+121 VFSLLTALVFPLIHA
-136 GRPWRIIYYIIPYDF
+136 GRPWRIAYWITPYDF
-151 ARGIYPNIRS
+151 GRGIYPNIRS
-161 PLIWDPV
+161 PLIMDPV

-182 IALIPDLGNLRDRT
+182 VALLPDLANLRDRT
-196 TGWQNAFYT
+196 KGWRNSLYT
-205 ILALGWRGNPRQW
+205 VLALGWRGNPRQW

-248 IIPSVE
+248 VVPAVE

-303 RLLIVVATAWLGF
+303 RLLIVVATGWLGF
-316 TFLELLFAVYGL
+316 TFLELIFALYGQ
-328 DAPELALREMQLF
+328 DAPEIALREMQMF
-341 QWPWNFLFI
+341 TWPWNMLFI
-350 IFMLTAYII
+350 IFFLTAYLI
-359 PVTMWLF
+359 PVPMWLF
-366 KKVRTNIALM
+366 KRVRTNIALM

-387 WLERFMIIVPGL
+387 WLERFLIIVPGL
-399 ARKQPFVFTW
+399 ARRTPFVYTW
-409 EAYRPSGLE
+409 DSYRPSAVE
-418 WLILVWSFAWVTFLM
+418 WTIFIWSFAWVTFLM
-433 LLFSRFFPLV
+433 LLFSKFFPLV

-451 QVFTDDVKIG
+451 QVFTDDVMIG
-461 RASVPAIIREID
+461 RAKVPVVLREAD

>member
-1 MEYWSL
+1 
-7 NPTSLKVMQQK
+7 MQQ
-18 RNLSQIHTN
+18 RRSLDQAYTN
-27 KTLLNGQ
+27 RKLLNGQ
-34 LNTPKWW
+34 LDTPKWW
-41 APTVL
+41 APTV
-46 ILGIVVV
+46 IVLGILVL
-53 IGLSAIGVM
+53 IGIGVISVM
-62 VNKGL
+62 INKGL

-74 PVYWGLFITT
+74 PVFWGLFITT

-91 SHAGMMISAILRLT
+91 SHAGIMISAILRLT

-121 VFSLLTALAFPLMHA
+121 VFSLLTALVFPLIHA
-136 GRPWRIIYYIIPYDF
+136 GRPWRIAYWITLYDF
-151 ARGIYPNIRS
+151 GRGIYPNIRS
-161 PLIWDPV
+161 PLIMDPV
-168 AIGTY
+168 AISTY

-182 IALIPDLGNLRDRT
+182 VALLPDLANLRDRT
-196 TGWQNAFYT
+196 MGWRNSLYT
-205 ILALGWRGNPRQW
+205 VLALGWRGNPRQW

-248 IIPSVE
+248 VVPAVE

-303 RLLIVVATAWLGF
+303 RLLIVVATGWLGF
-316 TFLELLFAVYGL
+316 TFLELIFALYGR
-328 DAPELALREMQLF
+328 DAPEIALREMQMF
-341 QWPWNFLFI
+341 TWPWNMLFI
-350 IFMLTAYII
+350 IFFLTAYLI
-359 PVTMWLF
+359 PVPMWLF
-366 KKVRTNIALM
+366 KRVRTNIALM

-387 WLERFMIIVPGL
+387 WLERFLIIVPGL
-399 ARKQPFVFTW
+399 ARRTPFVYTW
-409 EAYRPSGLE
+409 DAYRPSAVE
-418 WLILVWSFAWVTFLM
+418 WTIFIWSFAWVTFLM
-433 LLFSRFFPLV
+433 LLFSKFFPLV

-451 QVFTDDVKIG
+451 QVFTDDVMIG
-461 RASVPAIIREID
+461 RAKVPAILREAD